1 MNYHNITHDDMLN
14 GDGLRVVLWVSGC
27 EHRCYNCQNEITWDI
42 ESGLPFDENAK
53 KEIFDAL
60 EKDYI
65 SGLTLSGGDP
75 LHTKNRENIL
85 SLVKEVKKNFP
96 KKDIWL
102 YTGYTWDTIKH
113 LDIINYVDVVI
124 DGKYVDELSDINLK
138 WRGSSNQNIII
149 L

>member
-75 LHTKNRENIL
+75 LHIKNRENIL
-85 SLVKEVKKNFP
+85 SLVKEVKKIFP

-102 YTGYTWDTIKH
+102 YTGYAWDTIKH